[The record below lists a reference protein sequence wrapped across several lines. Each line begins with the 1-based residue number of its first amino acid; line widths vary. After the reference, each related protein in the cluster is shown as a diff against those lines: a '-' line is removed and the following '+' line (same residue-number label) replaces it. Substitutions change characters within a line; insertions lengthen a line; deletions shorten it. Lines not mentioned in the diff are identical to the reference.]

1 MLYYKQYKTGN
12 YKTKRRV
19 YRMIIEIE
27 KELPTLKE
35 PIRLKVNVYDS
46 SLEMKNLD
54 SRDFTYYGYSS
65 IQELEESNDKETYL
79 KIFQELYYSLEVVEG
94 GRLDVLLR
102 TSLRVL
108 RNMARLKVIDEGED
122 SLLQLIYNELVEL
135 EEGDFDTLEEFKSVD
150 EAMGFLY
157 DW

>member
-1 MLYYKQYKTGN
+1 MCYTIN
-12 YKTKRRV
+12 NRKRGTTRGRGI

-27 KELPTLKE
+27 KALPTLKE

>member
-1 MLYYKQYKTGN
+1 
-12 YKTKRRV
+12 
-19 YRMIIEIE
+19 MIIEIE

-108 RNMARLKVIDEGED
+108 RNMARLKVIDEGK
-122 SLLQLIYNELVEL
+122 IRYYN
-135 EEGDFDTLEEFKSVD
+135 
-150 EAMGFLY
+150 LY
-157 DW
+157 IMS